1 MSDQRTAPLTLLG
14 SNISCFT
21 VKMGNYLRLKQIP
34 YRLESM
40 QFLAVRKVLEREFGV
55 MQMPVFL
62 ISLALVAAVSNP
74 VNAESD
80 LSGYWQHESDPVW
93 IEIEPEAGQGAMV
106 RNDKRPDRVGFLVV
120 TDLEAGDDPNAW
132 SAQVFA
138 ARLGEYRKADI
149 TLSADDR
156 MVFTV
161 KVGFMRRSVEWRRVS
176 EVPPAP
182 DDE

>member
-1 MSDQRTAPLTLLG
+1 MNRQTQNLSALLLVL
-14 SNISCFT
+14 SIT
-21 VKMGNYLRLKQIP
+21 V
-34 YRLESM
+34 S
-40 QFLAVRKVLEREFGV
+40 
-55 MQMPVFL
+55 
-62 ISLALVAAVSNP
+62 AACH
-74 VNAESD
+74 AAAD
-80 LSGYWQHESDPVW
+80 LSGYWQHESEPVW
-93 IEIEPEAGQGAMV
+93 IEMQPEAGQGVMV
-106 RNDKRPDRVGFLVV
+106 RNDNRPDRLGFLVV
-120 TDLEAGDDPNAW
+120 TDLETSDDTNAW

-182 DDE
+182 NDA